1 MHSPQE
7 DDLSDPVLT
16 LSEAGESGLPSFSL
30 PPFSLPTNSTDGHT
44 DLSAMLIN
52 IGPDLLIIPL
62 IAVIETV
69 AIAKSFGNTSS
80 PLAGLTWC

>member
-1 MHSPQE
+1 MHSPHE

-30 PPFSLPTNSTDGHT
+30 PTNLTDGHT
-44 DLSAMLIN
+44 DLSTMLIN